1 RLLRGGTNV
10 KRDMDAVGLEIMW
23 QRLISIAEECWVTIW
38 RTSFSVV
45 VGEALDFGCAI
56 LDREGR
62 LLAHPW
68 RSMPAFNFCLPN
80 CLRAMLKQY
89 PVDTLRPG
97 DVLITNDPWL
107 AAGHLFDVVLLTPV
121 FDGRGQVVAI
131 MGSVA
136 HV

>member
-1 RLLRGGTNV
+1 
-10 KRDMDAVGLEIMW
+10 
-23 QRLISIAEECWVTIW
+23 
-38 RTSFSVV
+38 
-45 VGEALDFGCAI
+45 
-56 LDREGR
+56 
-62 LLAHPW
+62 
-68 RSMPAFNFCLPN
+68 FCLPN

-136 HV
+136 HVADIGGTRARDTTREVYDEGLFIPPMKLYDGGQLNETLVTLIENNVRLAPMVLGDIHAM